1 MNEGRYLMSVCT
13 FCKEELT
20 DKDGNEVC
28 QTCWDKYKE
37 IEYEVEF
44 KVIGTF
50 IDQVYECEDI
60 TEDSAIELV
69 MDRLRTDPIRITDK
83 DVDVVQVR
91 RSEVVDH
98 HTVRLFRTDIVVD
111 HTDKGS
117 LVNGTNK

>member
-1 MNEGRYLMSVCT
+1 MKGRYLMSICT

-117 LVNGTNK
+117 LVNGTDK

>member
-98 HTVRLFRTDIVVD
+98 HTVRLFKTDIVVD

>member
-60 TEDSAIELV
+60 TEDSAIELI

-98 HTVRLFRTDIVVD
+98 HTVRLFKTDIVVD

-117 LVNGTNK
+117 LVNGTDK

>member
-1 MNEGRYLMSVCT
+1 MSVCT

-98 HTVRLFRTDIVVD
+98 HTVRLFKTDIVVD

>member
-1 MNEGRYLMSVCT
+1 MKGRYLMSICT

-83 DVDVVQVR
+83 DVDVVQVLLR
-91 RSEVVDH
+91 RLVTESSFD
-98 HTVRLFRTDIVVD
+98 RQSYASY
-111 HTDKGS
+111 S
-117 LVNGTNK
+117 L

>member
-1 MNEGRYLMSVCT
+1 MKGRYLMSICT

-37 IEYEVEF
+37 IAYEVEF

-60 TEDSAIELV
+60 TEDSAIELI

-117 LVNGTNK
+117 LVNGTDK

>member
-117 LVNGTNK
+117 LVNGTDK

>member
-1 MNEGRYLMSVCT
+1 MKGRYLMSICT

-44 KVIGTF
+44 KVICTF
-50 IDQVYECEDI
+50 IDHVYECEDI

-98 HTVRLFRTDIVVD
+98 HTVRLFKTDIVVD